1 MPRFDNPANMIH
13 SEHCR
18 NRGREKKFY
27 LTEKMPRLDSVNPT
41 GRGDLLASSAY
52 VQFDS
57 EKIKTQSSWTKYRTR
72 QQMYSRVTL
81 MCDINVSQVRRA
93 HFISN

>member
-1 MPRFDNPANMIH
+1 MESRK
-13 SEHCR
+13 
-18 NRGREKKFY
+18 GEKIY

-57 EKIKTQSSWTKYRTR
+57 KKIKTQISWLNIELDSKCI
-72 QQMYSRVTL
+72 VG
-81 MCDINVSQVRRA
+81 
-93 HFISN
+93 